1 MSFFW
6 MSHETHSLSLPQ
18 SSFLCTLFCVIA
30 PLSSFSSFLQQACGY
45 EFTSKLHRM
54 YTDMSVSADLNN
66 KFNNFIKTQETVVDL
81 GISFQIYV
89 LQVRRTLCGWPY
101 SHQQPGP
108 CLLGNIKQL
117 LVYIWISSI
126 LPTTDFFPCFQYTCN
141 IVLCVMWL
149 QAGAWPLTH
158 VPSSTFAIPQEL
170 EKSVQMVSRLL
181 LEHNWIVSRR
191 GSYWSKEHIAKYK
204 SVFTLFLQFELFYNQ
219 HFSGRKLT
227 WLHYLCTGSANTH
240 FLKLNYVR
248 FECKNASVWDN
259 IWKCFFVH

>member
-1 MSFFW
+1 MLWFHVRGGTSPQSMSFFW

-18 SSFLCTLFCVIA
+18 PSFLRTLFCLIA
-30 PLSSFSSFLQQACGY
+30 PLSSYSSFLQQACGY

-89 LQVRRTLCGWPY
+89 LQVRRTLMWLTLLTPTTRALFARK
-101 SHQQPGP
+101 HQT
-108 CLLGNIKQL
+108 LH
-117 LVYIWISSI
+117 VYIWISSI
-126 LPTTDFFPCFQYTCN
+126 LPTTDLFPRFQYTCN

-181 LEHNWIVSRR
+181 LEHSWIVSCR
-191 GSYWSKEHIAKYK
+191 GSYWSKEHIAK
-204 SVFTLFLQFELFYNQ
+204 
-219 HFSGRKLT
+219 
-227 WLHYLCTGSANTH
+227 
-240 FLKLNYVR
+240 
-248 FECKNASVWDN
+248 
-259 IWKCFFVH
+259 